1 MAKHVVENGPPLVKL
16 VAGLISS
23 HRESDR
29 FGKITVV
36 VPSIYSA
43 IYLRRAVVRHLAGR
57 GAGMF
62 NVGFE
67 RIEDVADSL
76 LRLSGALD
84 GMKPM
89 SRIVASEIVRD
100 SLSNS
105 NGMRYLGGNGN
116 DRKYVDSIRST
127 LQDLERLPEGAGG
140 ALTRLARATGSPIHR
155 ELITLHSEYEQ
166 ASSGWI
172 TRAGFSKL
180 AAEVAQ
186 RDSELLQEVVGTKC
200 FLVLPH
206 AKSDT
211 NMVLWEAL
219 SEVESAESLELMVR
233 ADSASGITRH
243 TSFYSTMS
251 SVDIPRQLLRNVLS
265 DARQGIQ
272 FGDMAV
278 FVPNLGEATRLR
290 DAFREAGVPVAGP
303 EPRGLASKPVGRF
316 VLHLVEAMRRDMSRD
331 SVMTWLTSSRVAS
344 PDTGATMPST
354 RWDHIARSA
363 RIVEFGGETD
373 WQRRLGLY
381 RRSLEGRISRYSADP
396 DGDSDSGISAG
407 VGFWEKELEWLDK
420 LEPFVVG
427 LLNDVRDGLV
437 AKSWHGHV
445 KWLRGM
451 LARYLANDDNV
462 ASGTLAGYSQV
473 ESVLET
479 VAELDTLRHSE
490 EGNAVP
496 FERFGETLSSAI
508 RGVGGGRSSLGRGV
522 LIAEIS
528 AGIAASFERV
538 HVMGLSE
545 TAYQLGGTDHP
556 LLRDGDRNLLDPSS
570 QNLPTVRVRQ
580 EAARL
585 GFEIALDSSATCRLY
600 WNRSNLGDTSDSYP
614 SPWYLERLSLHLG
627 RPVNAESVMA
637 GEDDEIGVEG
647 SLTDGSSLA
656 SDAWEPY
663 GAELMSL
670 VKSRTEHDRVS
681 SLGDASALIAAMRS
695 HNARVGASFTAFDGA
710 VGPIDDVLSGIS
722 TSAGRLE
729 SYATC
734 PYRYFLS
741 EVLGVEGVPESDD
754 EFVLSAM
761 ARGEIVHDMLD
772 RYVRMRE
779 SSDVDEGSDLLR
791 QVCDDVFDSYEA
803 SDFAPPELL
812 WELEQRSLVRRLER
826 WRQGEY
832 DVLGTF
838 SGQSEVEVR
847 FGYGDGANVKFP
859 VRLADGREIQ
869 LGIRGRIDRLAFDK
883 TGNALA
889 VMDYKTGS
897 GAGYSDINNDPVD
910 RGTRLQIPLYMKAA
924 RALYPDVAP
933 DLLVGFYWFVFVS
946 DQNRQLVPRSEIDW
960 PRVDDRLSEVLSTIL
975 QGIRNGEFPANPG
988 NPGFQSSVGENCTYC
1003 PYDAACDSGRVSS
1016 WQAKRNSM
1024 PRRYV
1029 TMVEPEAK
1037 R

>member
-1 MAKHVVENGPPLVKL
+1 MAKHVVENGPPLVRL
-16 VAGLISS
+16 IAGLISS

-43 IYLRRAVVRHLAGR
+43 IYLRRAVIRHLAGS

-62 NVGFE
+62 NIGFE

-76 LRLSGALD
+76 LRLSGALE
-84 GMKPM
+84 GLRPM

-100 SLSNS
+100 ALSNS
-105 NGMRYLGGNGN
+105 TGLRYLGGNGN

-127 LQDLERLPEGAGG
+127 LQDLERLPEGAGD

-155 ELITLHSEYEQ
+155 ELITLHSAYEQ

-172 TRAGFSKL
+172 TRSGFSKL

-186 RDSELLQEVVGTKC
+186 RDSAVLREVVGTKC

-206 AKSDT
+206 AKLDT
-211 NMVLWEAL
+211 NMVLWDVL
-219 SEVESAESLELMVR
+219 SEVDSAECLDLKVR
-233 ADSASGITRH
+233 ADNPSGIARH

-251 SVDIPRQLLRNVLS
+251 SVDISRQLLRNVLS
-265 DARQGIQ
+265 DARQGIR

-278 FVPNLGEATRLR
+278 FVPNLGESTRLR
-290 DAFREAGVPVAGP
+290 DAFREAGVPAAGP

-316 VLHLVEAMRRDMSRD
+316 VLHLVEAVGRDMSRD
-331 SVMTWLTSSRVAS
+331 SVMTWLTSSPVAS
-344 PDTGATMPST
+344 PYTGATVPST

-363 RIVEFGGETD
+363 RVVEFGGETD

-407 VGFWEKELEWLDK
+407 AGFWENELVWLDR

-427 LLNDVRDGLV
+427 LLKDVGEGLV
-437 AKSWHGHV
+437 AKSWRGHV
-445 KWLRGM
+445 GWLRGM

-462 ASGTLAGYSQV
+462 ATGDLEGYSQV
-473 ESVLET
+473 DNVLES
-479 VAELDTLRHSE
+479 VAELDTLRHAE
-490 EGNAVP
+490 EGGGVP

-508 RGVGGGRSSLGRGV
+508 RGVGGGRSGLGRGV

-556 LLRDGDRNLLDPSS
+556 MLRDGDRNLLDPSS
-570 QNLPTVRVRQ
+570 QHMPTVRVRQ

-614 SPWYLERLSLHLG
+614 SPWYLERLSRECG

-637 GEDDEIGVEG
+637 GEDGEIRVEG
-647 SLTDGSSLA
+647 LLTDGLSSAL
-656 SDAWEPY
+656 DAWEPY
-663 GAELMSL
+663 GAGLISL
-670 VKSRTEHDRVS
+670 VKSQTEHDQVS
-681 SLGDASALIAAMRS
+681 SLGDASPLLAARLA
-695 HNARVGASFTAFDGA
+695 HNARVGTGFTGFDGA
-710 VGPIDDVLSGIS
+710 VGPIDDLLSGFS

-741 EVLGVEGVPESDD
+741 EVLGVEGAPESED

-761 ARGEIVHDMLD
+761 ARGEIVHDVLD
-772 RYVRMRE
+772 RYVRMRA
-779 SSDVDEGSDLLR
+779 SGDIDEGSHLFR
-791 QVCDDVFDSYEA
+791 QVCDEVFDSFEA

-812 WELEQRSLVRRLER
+812 WELEQRNLVRQLER
-826 WRQGEY
+826 WRRSES
-832 DVLGTF
+832 DVLGMF
-838 SGQSEVEVR
+838 SGRSEVEVR
-847 FGYGDGANVKFP
+847 FGYGDGSPVTFP
-859 VRLADGREIQ
+859 VRLQDGTEIQ

-883 TGNALA
+883 AGNALA
-889 VMDYKTGS
+889 VMDYKTG
-897 GAGYSDINNDPVD
+897 GGGGYSDINKDPVD
-910 RGTRLQIPLYMKAA
+910 RGTRLQIPLYMKAV

-933 DLLVGFYWFVFVS
+933 DLLFGFYWFVFVS
-946 DQNRQLVPRSEIDW
+946 DRSRRLVPRGEIDW
-960 PRVDDRLSEVLSTIL
+960 SRVEDRLNEVLSTIL
-975 QGIRNGEFPANPG
+975 QGIHGGEFPANPG
-988 NPGFQSSVGENCTYC
+988 SPGFQSSVGQNCAYC
-1003 PYDAACDSGRVSS
+1003 PYDAACDSARVAS
-1016 WQAKRNSM
+1016 WQTKRNSVS
-1024 PRRYV
+1024 RRYV
-1029 TMVEPEAK
+1029 TMVEPEVE